1 VASVVEGPV
10 VPDRAAFEA
19 EARRLLGAAE
29 GHGVTLRLLGALAF
43 RIRCPGHVGLQERM
57 GRTYTD
63 LDFAAYGKDAERIR
77 RWLAGEGYVED
88 PGVYVES
95 QGSRLVF
102 EHPGTGLHLDVF
114 LDKLEFSHTIEW
126 KGRLEVDRETIPLA
140 EMLLQKMQILEIN
153 EKDLIDTILLFLEH
167 PVGETDD
174 GTVNA
179 GHVARLCS
187 AGWGLWRT
195 TTMNLEKVRQLA
207 EASPHLGDGERERV
221 REQVERV
228 LIRIEAEPKSLGWRL
243 RARIG
248 DRKKWYR
255 DVGELR

>member
-1 VASVVEGPV
+1 MAGVMEGPV
-10 VPDRAAFEA
+10 LADRAAFEA
-19 EARRLLGAAE
+19 EARRLLAAAE
-29 GHGVTLRLLGALAF
+29 RQGVTLRLLGALAF
-43 RIRCPGHVGLQERM
+43 RIRCPRHVELQERM
-57 GRTYTD
+57 GRPYTD

-77 RWLAGEGYVED
+77 RWLAEEGYVED
-88 PGVYVES
+88 RGVYVES

-102 EHPGTGLHLDVF
+102 EDPRTGLHLDVF

-140 EMLLQKMQILEIN
+140 EMLLQKMQIVEIN
-153 EKDLIDTILLFLEH
+153 EKDLIDTIMLLLEH

-174 GTVNA
+174 ETVNA

-195 TTMNLEKVRQLA
+195 TTMNLQKARQLA
-207 EASPHLGDGERERV
+207 DASPHLGDGQRERV
-221 REQVERV
+221 RVQVG
-228 LIRIEAEPKSLGWRL
+228 RILTRIGSEPKSLGWKV
-243 RARIG
+243 RARLG